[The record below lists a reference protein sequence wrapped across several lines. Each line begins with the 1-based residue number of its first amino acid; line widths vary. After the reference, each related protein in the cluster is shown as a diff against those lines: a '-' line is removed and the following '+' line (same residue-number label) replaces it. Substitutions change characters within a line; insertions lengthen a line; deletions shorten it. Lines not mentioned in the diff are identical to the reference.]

1 MSMGLARIEEMTFR
15 KKVFV
20 SQKISLLVAE
30 KEFRVQAL
38 VSAYGAKY
46 VFEDSELP
54 QEIREMI
61 GKEIELVY
69 RKVPVKCRVVREV
82 NSAGIVYS
90 FRFIRPSN
98 VLLKQ
103 IEKDI
108 QDSGLPSPWLRS
120 LPRLST
126 EAKHLPLP
134 ALAVV
139 DYGGDVQ
146 FLSVKNFTLG
156 GLLVE
161 YTGNALRDLVIGRT
175 LTFDLVT
182 NGGDKIDNLTAKVT
196 HLSTET
202 VEKNPEANRVQFGL
216 KFLPMNLLSDAKYK
230 ALIRSHC
237 MGLKFQPMEAE

>member
-1 MSMGLARIEEMTFR
+1 MTFR

-20 SQKISLLVAE
+20 SQKISLHVAG

-38 VSAYGAKY
+38 VSFYGAKY

-61 GKEIELVY
+61 GKEIEMIY

-90 FRFIRPSN
+90 FRFLKPSN
-98 VLLKQ
+98 LLLKQ
-103 IEKDI
+103 ISKDI
-108 QDSGLPSPWLRS
+108 QESGLPSPWLRS
-120 LPRLST
+120 LPRLNT

-146 FLSVKNFTLG
+146 FLSVRNFTLG

-161 YTGNALRDLVIGRT
+161 YTGTAFRELAVGTKLD
-175 LTFDLVT
+175 FDLVT
-182 NGGDKIDNLTAKVT
+182 NGGDKIDNLSAKVT
-196 HLSTET
+196 HISSET
-202 VEKNPEANRVQFGL
+202 VEENPEANRVQFGL
-216 KFLPMNLLSDAKYK
+216 KFLPMNILSEAKYRS
-230 ALIRSHC
+230 LIKDHC
-237 MGLKFQPMEAE
+237 LGLKFQPLEAE